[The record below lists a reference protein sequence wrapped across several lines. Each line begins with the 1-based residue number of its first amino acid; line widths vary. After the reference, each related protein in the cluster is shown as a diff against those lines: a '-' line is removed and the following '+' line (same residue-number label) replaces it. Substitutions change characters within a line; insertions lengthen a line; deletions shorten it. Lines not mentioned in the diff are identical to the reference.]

1 MTTSTLPDLFNILS
15 REMGALA
22 EITEAMHE
30 LVCHDCS
37 SRDASYVR
45 AVQSIDRAQQT
56 LDNLSVF
63 LGALGEHVADDCE
76 VGLGAALETVRL
88 SELKERLA
96 VHSPSEHRCRIAPA
110 AAGDMELFS

>member
-1 MTTSTLPDLFNILS
+1 MAMTTSTLPDLLKILS
-15 REMGALA
+15 REMGTLA

-63 LGALGEHVADDCE
+63 LGALGEHVSEDCE
-76 VGLGAALETVRL
+76 VGLSAALETVRL
-88 SELKERLA
+88 TELKDRLA
-96 VHSPSEHRCRIAPA
+96 LPSDQRFGIVPA
-110 AAGDMELFS
+110 ASGDMELFS